1 MFLFEFISCLILSFH
16 VLYKEIN
23 ACLEVVW
30 CEEEGV
36 PVLGSR
42 PGMLVEV
49 VRKGMMEINF
59 MVYFVLD
66 DNNGRYRINV
76 SG

>member
-1 MFLFEFISCLILSFH
+1 M
-16 VLYKEIN
+16 
-23 ACLEVVW
+23 VW

-49 VRKGMMEINF
+49 VGKGIMEINF

-66 DNNGRYRINV
+66 DNNGRYRIYV